1 MLCVH
6 PVSPSLPFGQAEQ
19 GGGGLG
25 IWGVSDPALSLT
37 CRGFTSKGHH
47 LQSPAFRPE
56 VSLHRSQEWDF
67 HECGLMENDLG
78 GRGVSLLSPLELM
91 KSVKPWD

>member
-6 PVSPSLPFGQAEQ
+6 PVSPSLPFGQEEQ
-19 GGGGLG
+19 RGGERGVCG
-25 IWGVSDPALSLT
+25 GVSDPALSLA

-47 LQSPAFRPE
+47 LQSPAFGPE

-78 GRGVSLLSPLELM
+78 GGVSLEPPGVNEVS
-91 KSVKPWD
+91 